1 MPRVLSISHSYVVAL
16 NRRLVQEMAKI
27 GGQQWQIAAVAPAS
41 FHARLRPLTAEPKA
55 TDDQFAFETVPLGLG
70 RKAHTFLYGLGLRE
84 LLRSG
89 MDIVHA
95 WEEPYVFAGAQIAA
109 WSPSH
114 TPLVFA
120 SFQNIAKRYPPP
132 FAQMERYAV
141 RRSAGVVVGG
151 HTVAE
156 ALGTKPLYRE
166 RPMRII
172 PLGVDVQRFVP
183 DAIRGAETRRRLG
196 WADPQPPVVGFLGRF
211 EAAKGVLLLC
221 RVLERAR
228 VPWRA
233 LFVGTGPL
241 ESELL
246 KWAAHRADRVRIVTN
261 AHHDDVPEHLNAMDV
276 LCAPSQT
283 TPSWREQ
290 VGRMLIEAFASGLP
304 VIGSSSGEIPYTVS
318 DAGVIV
324 EETNEDAWS
333 RAIERLLADAA
344 ERRRLAQA
352 GLERAHARYAWP
364 VIAREYLSFFEE
376 VLSTRASASRRA
388 RSAAS

>member
-1 MPRVLSISHSYVVAL
+1 MLRVLSISHSYVVAL

-27 GGQQWQIAAVAPAS
+27 GGQGWRITAVAPAF
-41 FHARLRPLTAEPKA
+41 FHARLRPLRAEPTA
-55 TDDQFAFETVPLGLG
+55 TDDRFAFETVPLGLG
-70 RKAHTFLYGLGLRE
+70 RKAHTFLYGLRLRQ

-89 MDIVHA
+89 SDVVHA
-95 WEEPYVFAGAQIAA
+95 WEEPYVLAGAQIAA
-109 WSPSH
+109 WTPSD

-141 RRSAGVVVGG
+141 QRAAGVVFGG
-151 HTVAE
+151 HTVAD
-156 ALGTKPLYRE
+156 ALQTKPLYRE
-166 RPMRII
+166 RPTRII
-172 PLGVDVQRFVP
+172 PLGVDVHRFAP
-183 DAIRGAETRRRLG
+183 DAVRGAETRRRLG
-196 WADPQPPVVGFLGRF
+196 WADSQPAVVGFLGRF

-221 RVLERAR
+221 RVLERVR
-228 VPWRA
+228 EPWRA

-246 KWAAHRADRVRIVTN
+246 SWAAHRPDRVRIVTN
-261 AHHDDVPEHLNAMDV
+261 AHHDDVPEHLNAMDI

-304 VIGSSSGEIPYTVS
+304 VIGSSSGEIPYTVG
-318 DAGVIV
+318 DAGLIV

-333 RAIERLLADAA
+333 TAIDRLLTDAG
-344 ERRRLAQA
+344 ERRRLAEA

-364 VIAREYLSFFEE
+364 VVAREYLSFFED
-376 VLSTRASASRRA
+376 VLSTRASPSRRA